1 MKKLIGMLLVCACVQ
16 VNAGTKESQKYRFV
30 GDVFYAG
37 YCQAVLEDNVELME
51 SKIHSHVGKV
61 ASTPK
66 AVAKAILAHN
76 GITCDGMDLVSF
88 SKQSHATEIYAYLRA
103 KND

>member
-1 MKKLIGMLLVCACVQ
+1 MKKLIAILLMCACAQ
-16 VNAGTKESQKYRFV
+16 VNAGLKESLEYRFE

-37 YCQAVLEDNVELME
+37 YCQAVLEDNVKLME
-51 SKIHSHVGKV
+51 SKIRSHVGKV

-66 AVAKAILAHN
+66 AVTKAILAHN
-76 GITCDGMDLVSF
+76 GITCDGMDLVTF
-88 SKQSHATEIYAYLRA
+88 SKQRHATEIYAYLRA